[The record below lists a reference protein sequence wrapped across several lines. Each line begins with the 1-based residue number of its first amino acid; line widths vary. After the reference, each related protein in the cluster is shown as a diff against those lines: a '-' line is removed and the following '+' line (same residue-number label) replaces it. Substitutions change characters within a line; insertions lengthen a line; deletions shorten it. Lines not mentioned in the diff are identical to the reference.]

1 MANNKLKYTR
11 IDSVKRHRLRQVWNV
26 PLWWPLALLIGLLAL
41 LIFPAIIV
49 YRQRKKAVINER

>member
-11 IDSVKRHRLRQVWNV
+11 IDSVKRNRLRQVWNV
-26 PLWWPLALLIGLLAL
+26 PLWWPLMLLIGLLGI

-49 YRQRKKAVINER
+49 YRKRKKAVINAL

>member
-1 MANNKLKYTR
+1 LKYTR

-26 PLWWPLALLIGLLAL
+26 PLWWPLALLIGVLGL